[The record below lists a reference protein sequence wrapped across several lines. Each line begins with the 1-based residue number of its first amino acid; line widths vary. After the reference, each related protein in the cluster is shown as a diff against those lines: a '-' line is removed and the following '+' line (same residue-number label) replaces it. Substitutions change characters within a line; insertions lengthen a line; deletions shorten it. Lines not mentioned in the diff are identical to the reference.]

1 MADYLTRDTVES
13 VALNTAIPFLDLNPC
28 LNGNVIHQNGS
39 GIFILR
45 GKGDCVSTY
54 DVEFTGNIAVPTGG
68 TVTPIATAVVIA
80 GENQQ
85 GSRSILTPAAVD
97 EYGNVISRAT
107 IDVPRCC
114 CITASVEYVSGVTD
128 GTTVPTPSINVI
140 DGSVSIKKR
149 GCV

>member
-45 GKGDCVSTY
+45 GKGECVSTY

-97 EYGNVISRAT
+97 EYGNVTSRAT

-128 GTTVPTPSINVI
+128 GTTVPTPTINVI
-140 DGSVSIKKR
+140 DGSLSIDR
-149 GCV
+149 IA

>member
-1 MADYLTRDTVES
+1 MADYLTRDTFEN

-28 LNGNVIHQNGS
+28 PNGNVIHQNGS

-54 DVEFTGNIAVPTGG
+54 DVEFTGNVSIPADGA
-68 TVTPIATAVVIA
+68 VTPIATAIVIS
-80 GENQQ
+80 GEPQQ
-85 GSRSILTPAAVD
+85 GSRSIFVPSAVS
-97 EYGNVISRAT
+97 EYGNVTSRAT

-128 GTTVPTPSINVI
+128 GTTTPTPSINVI
-140 DGSVSIKKR
+140 DGSLSIKKR
-149 GCV
+149 TN